1 MRSDVGGFT
10 QTQETDSIGHATRI
24 SATGIVTTKEKQ
36 RLQSFSQPWD
46 TNNNYGRG
54 KPSKPDKK

>member
-36 RLQSFSQPWD
+36 RLQGFSQPWD

-54 KPSKPDKK
+54 KPS